1 MKVGIGHLRSRGLIS
16 AESREPQLTTGALF
30 YADNSAYISRIGR
43 ADERTRTADLTSLR
57 VISQALQ
64 RFAQAC
70 KPHIDKPGSF
80 LCLALCCT
88 VLRSR
93 WCQSGVNITLVFA

>member
-57 VISQALQ
+57 VMHQALQ
-64 RFAQAC
+64 GFAQAC
-70 KPHIDKPGSF
+70 KSPISKPLCF
-80 LCLALCCT
+80 LWPAACCT

-93 WCQSGVNITLVFA
+93 WCQSGVNIALMFA